1 MSKFQSGSH
10 WGIYTVEVEDSKVVG
25 VEPFEK
31 DPNPSPLIE
40 SIPSAVHAENRSTSP
55 MVRKGWLERGHES
68 DTAGRGVEPFVAVS
82 WDAALD
88 LLAKEL
94 KRVKDTHG
102 NQAMYASSGWG
113 SAGCFHSADGQ
124 LQRFFNCFG
133 GFVRQVTNY
142 SFGAATVILPRI
154 LGTMEPVVG
163 QIT

>member
-31 DPNPSPLIE
+31 DPNPSRLIE
-40 SIPSAVHAENRSTSP
+40 SVPSAVHAENRIKSP
-55 MVRKGWLERGHES
+55 MVRKGWLEHGSES
-68 DTAGRGVEPFVAVS
+68 DTSGRGVEPFVSVS
-82 WDAALD
+82 WDTALD

-94 KRVKDTHG
+94 QRVKDTYG

-124 LQRFFNCFG
+124 L
-133 GFVRQVTNY
+133 
-142 SFGAATVILPRI
+142 
-154 LGTMEPVVG
+154 
-163 QIT
+163 